1 MEITYND
8 WVMDAGAGREDT
20 LRYEEIH
27 RAANEGMLTIV
38 DDKGKRW
45 VPVKVEE
52 LWTLEPKIE
61 Q

>member
-27 RAANEGMLTIV
+27 RAAN
-38 DDKGKRW
+38 DKGKRW

-52 LWTLEPKIE
+52 LWTLKPKIE